1 MLGSMLSF
9 VSWHDLPVIATWL
22 FVAMF
27 VTVLVRVCQR
37 SRFGEYERMASLPLD
52 DGAPV
57 AGAAVQED
65 N

>member
-1 MLGSMLSF
+1 MLGAMLSL

-27 VTVLVRVCQR
+27 LTVLLRVCQR
-37 SRFGEYERMASLPLD
+37 SRWKEYERMASLPLD

-57 AGAAVQED
+57 EGAEVLED
-65 N
+65 K

>member
-1 MLGSMLSF
+1 MLGAMLSF

-27 VTVLVRVCQR
+27 LTVLVRVCQR
-37 SRFGEYERMASLPLD
+37 SRWTEYERMASLPLD

-57 AGAAVQED
+57 QGVAMQED
-65 N
+65 K